1 MQSKEKLVRTRRFT
15 IYENYIL
22 CKEIYAC
29 IIKCNNNRDTHEL
42 TLHLDEQTHKKNL
55 ILVR

>member
-1 MQSKEKLVRTRRFT
+1 MQSKEKLVRTRKFT
-15 IYENYIL
+15 VYENYIL

-42 TLHLDEQTHKKNL
+42 TLHLDEQTHKK
-55 ILVR
+55 I